1 MPRPIRP
8 ALASLLLVVG
18 LGATGV
24 TASPAL
30 AESAPPST
38 GPVIDTG
45 AWSQQTMPFLGYTV
59 LLPPGFERVTDDPAA
74 PVPSFASIVD
84 RDAQTGT
91 ALSAAAQRIADNGG
105 LFDGLGLWSVDPA
118 SLLQLGVLAGQ
129 PYRVGAAEL
138 RTIVEQTVSERAS
151 DMAEPVVQAISVPA
165 GSGYLAVYLDATD
178 LAQHQEIHLRTP
190 TGRYLIV
197 ATSYPGFADPT
208 LEATVRAIAGS
219 LRAIPASAAD
229 LPDPGIPADGDA
241 DPALQGMLPD
251 HLAGMTLTR
260 KSLAGESLVS
270 SSDTVTGSIAGELGR
285 LVPAPGDVTLALAV
299 PADGAAPLLIA
310 AYRLHGITTAAV
322 QAFVDSFP
330 NDIWSD
336 ARVAGHDV
344 RVSIVGDS
352 GNRTWLRVAAGPGG
366 DAVLYQVDAGKPSL
380 GMAAIAALP

>member
-1 MPRPIRP
+1 MSRPIRP
-8 ALASLLLVVG
+8 ALASLLLVVVG

-30 AESAPPST
+30 AESTPPST
-38 GPVIDTG
+38 DPVIDTG

-84 RDAQTGT
+84 RDTQTGT

-138 RTIVEQTVSERAS
+138 RAIVEQTVSERAS

-197 ATSYPGFADPT
+197 ATSFPGFADPT

-219 LRAIPASAAD
+219 LRAMPASAAD
-229 LPDPGIPADGDA
+229 LPGPGIPADGDA
-241 DPALQGMLPD
+241 DPALQRMLPD
-251 HLAGMTLTR
+251 HLAGLTLTR
-260 KSLAGESLVS
+260 RSLAGESLVS

-285 LVPAPGDVTLALAV
+285 LVTAPGDVTLALAV

-330 NDIWSD
+330 DDIWSD
-336 ARVAGHDV
+336 ARVAGRDV
-344 RVSIVGDS
+344 RVSIVGDF
-352 GNRTWLRVAAGPGG
+352 GQPDLAPRGCWP
-366 DAVLYQVDAGKPSL
+366 
-380 GMAAIAALP
+380 